1 MNYRKKRYWM
11 LALVLIILAYWVWM
25 ARAPHYE
32 YAQHELPADFDTF
45 YQQKLTESKALDA
58 RPGNEEKL
66 IRFAPKTNIAFLYI
80 HGFTASR
87 AEGEYVMDSIANLYQ
102 ANTYYMRLPGH
113 GTNKEDHA
121 AAKFSDYLTAGMD
134 ALLMAQQ
141 LGDTVVVVGV
151 SMGGL
156 VATWLTAQ
164 RPDLVDALVL
174 SSPFYDYAPV
184 AGNILKVPGA
194 LRVLRWAQGDERNM
208 DRTAEW
214 RKRIR
219 DGYENYWYPEQL
231 MQSLQSLEDLR
242 NFAAKDKVFEKVSPP
257 TLLMYYYKDDKHQ
270 DGAAKVSTML
280 DAYAQFESTHKQ
292 DPRNKLVAMPEGEHV
307 MMSQYVICNQ
317 APVFEEIKAFIGRLR
332 GE

>member
-1 MNYRKKRYWM
+1 MNFRKKRYWM
-11 LALVLIILAYWVWM
+11 LAFLLVVIAVWVWM

-32 YAQHELPADFDTF
+32 YVQSDLPADFDTF
-45 YQQKLTESKALDA
+45 YQQKLAESAAKNA

-87 AEGEYVMDSIANLYQ
+87 AEGEYVMDSMANLYQ
-102 ANTYYMRLPGH
+102 ANTYYLRLPGH

-121 AAKFSDYLTAGMD
+121 EAKFSDYLTTGMD
-134 ALLMAQQ
+134 ALQMMQE

-156 VATWLTAQ
+156 VATWLTSQ

-174 SSPFYDYAPV
+174 SSPFYDYAMPL
-184 AGNILKVPGA
+184 GNILKVPGA
-194 LRVLRWAQGDERNM
+194 LRVMRWAQGEERDVEGNG
-208 DRTAEW
+208 EW

-219 DGYENYWYPEQL
+219 EGYENHWYLEQL
-231 MQSLQSLEDLR
+231 MKSLQSLEDLR
-242 NFAAKDKVFEKVSPP
+242 NFASRDKVFEKVSPP
-257 TLLMYYYKDDKHQ
+257 VLMMYYYKDEEHQ
-270 DGAAKVSTML
+270 DGAAKVSAMKE
-280 DAYAQFESTHKQ
+280 AFGKFESTRNN
-292 DPRNKLVAMPEGEHV
+292 DPRNKIVAMPEAEHV

-317 APVFEEIKAFIGRLR
+317 APVFEELEAFIGRLR
-332 GE
+332 AN